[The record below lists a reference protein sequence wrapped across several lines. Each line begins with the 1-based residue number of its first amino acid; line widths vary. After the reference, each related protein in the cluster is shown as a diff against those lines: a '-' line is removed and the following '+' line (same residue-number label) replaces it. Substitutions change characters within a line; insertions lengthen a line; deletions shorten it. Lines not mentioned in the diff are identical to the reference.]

1 MPEGISRQI
10 LQWSTIV
17 ILLIPFVMATIS
29 LNFTSLWLLVKC
41 SIPFWLF
48 LPTLVGSFTMY
59 SMARLADT
67 SWGNRVS
74 VAGTNFKAASQ
85 HEIALVQEDLSNN
98 SLVALIFLTF
108 INGVIEFL
116 VIYYGVDT
124 WFIIGV
130 MAFIFFSTIMLSM
143 ISIVYFIGK
152 HIR

>member
-1 MPEGISRQI
+1 M
-10 LQWSTIV
+10 
-17 ILLIPFVMATIS
+17 ILLIPFVMAAIS

-130 MAFIFFSTIMLSM
+130 MAFIFFSTILLSL
-143 ISIVYFIGK
+143 ISMVYFLGK
-152 HIR
+152 HVR